1 MIGFLLTIVWCNP
14 QVVDNLEE
22 QPSSV
27 SRCSSNGTAS
37 SVTTY
42 ILFGSYGWVRPRIAS
57 PLQKAN
63 TATHTIREYLYAIN
77 VFENVWMAERLEPQ
91 VSWLGKLD
99 LRKWAKLSS
108 WVKVMQSCRSTHFV
122 WSFVSKVEDKYCDRL
137 TTGLRIN
144 ESYRAHS
151 RHDAHST
158 FYHPFTFFF
167 PAWTDHILFPTRQLC
182 FSSMV

>member
-42 ILFGSYGWVRPRIAS
+42 ILFGSYSWVRPRIAS

-63 TATHTIREYLYAIN
+63 TATHTIRDYLYAIN

-99 LRKWAKLSS
+99 LHKGQNSQAGSLRT
-108 WVKVMQSCRSTHFV
+108 VKVMQSCTHFV

-144 ESYRAHS
+144 ESYRVYS
-151 RHDAHST
+151 G
-158 FYHPFTFFF
+158 
-167 PAWTDHILFPTRQLC
+167 
-182 FSSMV
+182 